1 MSANWKIELTQA
13 WEAAEI
19 GPFLESIG
27 VNFVDE
33 FLTPLQGSRLSAKPY
48 EGYTWEVLPNSRINP
63 GVLHAYP
70 AHIGDAQVIWEEWFF
85 VDGEFHHHILH
96 NYEIDNATEHWRGI
110 DDDHPAE
117 VCDIQWHLYNDAN
130 RTPHALQ

>member
-1 MSANWKIELTQA
+1 MSANWKIELMES
-13 WEAAEI
+13 WDAADI
-19 GPFLESIG
+19 APFLQGIG

-33 FLTPLQGSRLSAKPY
+33 FVTPLQGSALSENPY
-48 EGYTWEVLPNSRINP
+48 EGYTWEILPNSRIAP

-70 AHIGDAQVIWEEWFF
+70 TKIGAAKVIWEEWFF

-96 NYEIDNATEHWRGI
+96 NYDIDYATEHWKGI
-110 DDDHPAE
+110 DSDHPVE